1 VGHFCI
7 EPNPLFC
14 QAQIMSAITI
24 KNLKKHFGK
33 VKAVD
38 GISFEI
44 EKGEIFGFLG
54 PNGAGKTTT
63 IRCMMDFIR
72 PDAGTATILDL
83 DAQEN
88 SVELKSKLGYLAPE
102 PRLYDEWTGK
112 EHIDLINGI
121 RGGED
126 SAGKLIERLGADVNT
141 KTKNLSTGNRR
152 KISLILALMHDPEL
166 VIMDEPTAGLDPLLK
181 HITYEI
187 LGEMS
192 AEGKTIFMSSH
203 DLSEVEKICTR
214 AAIIREGKL
223 VGVEN
228 IGKLNAKRL
237 YRVWVK
243 LDPEK
248 ELMRLAKIPSVEVES
263 ETPSEAT
270 FAVAGNIDPVIK
282 FLAKTKIDDVKIEH
296 AGLEETFMKFY
307 EKGED
312 K

>member
-1 VGHFCI
+1 MKAL
-7 EPNPLFC
+7 E
-14 QAQIMSAITI
+14 I
-24 KNLKKHFGK
+24 KNLKKYFGR

-44 EKGEIFGFLG
+44 DEGEIFGFLG

-63 IRCMMDFIR
+63 IRCLMDFIR
-72 PDAGTATILDL
+72 PDVGEINILGL

-88 SVELKSKLGYLAPE
+88 SVELKTKVGYLASE
-102 PRLYDEWTGK
+102 PRLYDDWTGK

-121 RGGED
+121 RGKKD
-126 SAGKLIERLGADVNT
+126 HSAELIEKLGADINT
-141 KTKNLSTGNRR
+141 KIKNLSTGNRR
-152 KISLILALMHDPEL
+152 KISLILALTHDPQL
-166 VIMDEPTAGLDPLLK
+166 VIMDEPTIGLDPLLK
-181 HITYEI
+181 NTMYEV
-187 LGEMS
+187 LLEMS
-192 AEGKTIFMSSH
+192 EKGKTIFMSSH
-203 DLSEVEKICTR
+203 DLSEVERVCTR

-223 VGVEN
+223 AAVEN

-237 YRVWVK
+237 YHIWIK

-248 ELMRLAKIPSVEVES
+248 ELMNLSKISGVEVES

-270 FAVAGNIDPVIK
+270 FSVAGDIDPVIK
-282 FLAKTKIDDVKIEH
+282 FLAKAKIDDVKIEH

-307 EKGED
+307 EKG